1 MRKPRYCL
9 HTSTVGVGRT
19 YPQHQ
24 EMLAPYDYD
33 APRSI
38 HNLVPCMVGKGFPD
52 FEPDFNTVVL
62 DRRAKPTDLISS
74 APIPKCGHLIS
85 SRFLELLRRFKLPPH
100 RVYDVPMV
108 HKDKPLQGYVFLLL
122 PHPLSG
128 RRRSGCRGCR
138 TRAAHD
144 RLQRDDF
151 KRPDLRLLCHLDGV
165 DVRWAVHVGAED
177 DPLVVGR
184 ECQIRLQ

>member
-38 HNLVPCMVGKGFPD
+38 HNLVPCMVGKGFPE

-85 SRFLELLRRFKLPPH
+85 SRFLELLRIFKLPPH

-108 HKDKPLQGYVFLLL
+108 HKDKPLEGYVFLLL
-122 PHPLSG
+122 PHPDSL
-128 RRRSGCRGCR
+128 RE
-138 TRAAHD
+138 AASTQD
-144 RLQRDDF
+144 IEEGAEADPLLCGVSL
-151 KRPDLRLLCHLDGV
+151 LRLARPSWMAQTWIDAKLKAAIETEGITGV
-165 DVRWAVHVGAED
+165 K
-177 DPLVVGR
+177 
-184 ECQIRLQ
+184 IK